1 MKRAVVLLT
10 FLSLAF
16 SAAIAPPERTTQAQA
31 GCFSETGFC
40 ITNPAFQQYFNERG
54 QVRIFGYPVSRSFT
68 LEGFEVQ
75 IFQRVVLQLQGG
87 QVQRLNLLDPNVMPM
102 TRANASVFP
111 APDPAL
117 ASAAPQVG
125 AANYAQQVVEFVRSV
140 APDTLNGQPVGFFNL
155 FNTTVP
161 AAPGTDPNIV
171 TLLNLEIWGVPTS
184 RPTPDPNNGGFIYQR
199 FQRGIMHF
207 RAEVPVTEGILVGEY
222 FKSVITGQN
231 LPPDLAQDMQG
242 SRYLGQ
248 YNPAVQN
255 AVNRPAELP
264 STNMVGAFEPGTGQ
278 VQQPTQPAP
287 TAGPATAT
295 PATGATATPT
305 TTAGAPTV
313 TITRDDATI
322 DPGQSVRIQL
332 IAQDD
337 NGVEW
342 IQFEGVFEDNN
353 NGNDNLADDPTL
365 QRQQFNCDNQT
376 QCAQIFNIAPTVPG
390 DYLLRARARDRDGN
404 RSEWVTTTLRV
415 RQGNAPT
422 ATPTATTTAPTA
434 TATTVPADAPTATPT
449 ATTAAPTATPT
460 ATTTP

>member
-10 FLSLAF
+10 FLSLAL
-16 SAAIAPPERTTQAQA
+16 SAAIVPPERTTQAQA
-31 GCFSETGFC
+31 QCFSETGFC
-40 ITNPAFQQYFNERG
+40 ITNPEFQRYFNERG

-117 ASAAPQVG
+117 AAAAPQVG

-207 RAEVPVTEGILVGEY
+207 RAEVPITEGILVGEY

-278 VQQPTQPAP
+278 VTQPTQPAP

-295 PATGATATPT
+295 PATGATATVTPT

-313 TITRDDATI
+313 TISRDDATI
-322 DPGQSVRIQL
+322 DPGQSVRIQI
-332 IAQDD
+332 IAQDPE
-337 NGVEW
+337 GVEW
-342 IQFEGVFEDNN
+342 IQFEGVFRDSD
-353 NGNDNLADDPTL
+353 NGNDNRADDPAL
-365 QRQQFNCDNQT
+365 ARQQFDCDEQT
-376 QCAQIFNIAPTVPG
+376 PCAQVFTISPTVPG
-390 DYLLRARARDRDGN
+390 DYELRARARDRNEN

-422 ATPTATTTAPTA
+422 ST
-434 TATTVPADAPTATPT
+434 PTATPT
-449 ATTAAPTATPT
+449 GPRPDDATPT
-460 ATTTP
+460 PTPAGPRPDDATPTPTRTP